1 MRFSVLFG
9 SVALPNPEVVG
20 IELGILSSSTILQ
33 SKRKAIRTATEIHH
47 SWRFACRTD
56 EAGHFAAIKA
66 MIGGTYTLVIDEDPD
81 LLALSGT
88 YAGCTI
94 VDLVPSQWGI
104 SSMQYEIEIAQDTR
118 D

>member
-9 SVALPNPEVVG
+9 GVPLPNPEVIG
-20 IELGILSSSTILQ
+20 IELGILSSSKILQ
-33 SKRKAIRTATEIHH
+33 SKRTAIRAASELHP
-47 SWRFACRTD
+47 SFRFHCRT
-56 EAGHFAAIKA
+56 ETAGHFATIKG

-94 VDLVPSQWGI
+94 VDLVPSQWGV
-104 SSMQYEIEIAQDTR
+104 SSMQYEIEIQQDTR
-118 D
+118 